1 MFRFLSTLIES
12 GTSKVST
19 VFLFVAAAVM
29 LLLLLLAISKVP
41 LSYTVRNLT
50 VRWRTTLLTASAFTA
65 VVALLV
71 VMLAFVNGM
80 QKLTEGTGQPGN
92 VLILADGASDE
103 VMSNLT
109 STELS
114 DIENEPAVLR
124 ENGEPLATRETY
136 LVVNQPIPNAGPG
149 KPKRRFLQ
157 MRGPDD
163 PVRAALVHGLSLQD
177 GQWFSEAGVRKLTGE
192 LRKAAGQDTAIEA
205 VLGEGVARELA
216 RDRTPEQL
224 AVATNRQQLD
234 VGDLFTLGDRAWIV
248 SGIMAS
254 SGSTFNSEVWARR
267 QLIGPLFGKEN
278 YTSMIV
284 RTADDD
290 AASAFCDFLKEKYSK
305 AAVAAQVETA
315 YYASLSDTNK
325 QFLFAI
331 IFVTV
336 VMSIGGVL
344 GVMNT
349 MFAAISQRIKDI
361 GVLRLLGYSRR
372 HILVALLLESLLIAL
387 VGGLLGCLI
396 GSLSDGWAATSVVAG
411 AGMGKSVALKLVV
424 DAKTLAVGV
433 VLTLIMGGLGGAVP
447 ALSAMRLTP
456 LEALR

>member
-1 MFRFLSTLIES
+1 MLKLLPTLIAAGAGKRLDGLRMGCRS
-12 GTSKVST
+12 GHVVARATGDRQST
-19 VFLFVAAAVM
+19 VELYVPQFDRALADHAADGFGLHGAVIAAADRHAG
-29 LLLLLLAISKVP
+29 LRQRHAKADRRDRP
-41 LSYTVRNLT
+41 R
-50 VRWRTTLLTASAFTA
+50 
-65 VVALLV
+65 
-71 VMLAFVNGM
+71 
-80 QKLTEGTGQPGN
+80 PGN

-124 ENGEPLATRETY
+124 DKDGPIATRETY
-136 LVVNQPIPNAGPG
+136 LVVNQPILNAGPG

-157 MRGPDD
+157 MRGLGRSRARGDGPRTDVAGTRRGQVVLRGGRAQAD
-163 PVRAALVHGLSLQD
+163 RRAARGGRARHWPSRPCSV
-177 GQWFSEAGVRKLTGE
+177 
-192 LRKAAGQDTAIEA
+192 KASRASWPATA
-205 VLGEGVARELA
+205 R
-216 RDRTPEQL
+216 RSNWPSPRT
-224 AVATNRQQLD
+224 ASNSTW
-234 VGDLFTLGDRAWIV
+234 GDLFTLGDRAWV
-248 SGIMAS
+248 VAGIMSS

-284 RTADDD
+284 RTADD
-290 AASAFCDFLKEKYSK
+290 AAAADFCDFLKEKYSK
-305 AAVAAQVETA
+305 AAVAARVETD

-325 QFLFAI
+325 QFLVAI

-387 VGGLLGCLI
+387 VGGLLGCLL
-396 GSLSDGWAATSVVAG
+396 GSFRPRLVGHEHRGRGGHGQVGW
-411 AGMGKSVALKLVV
+411 
-424 DAKTLAVGV
+424 
-433 VLTLIMGGLGGAVP
+433 P
-447 ALSAMRLTP
+447 
-456 LEALR
+456 

>member
-1 MFRFLSTLIES
+1 MVVTLLSIAAI
-12 GTSKVST
+12 VIA
-19 VFLFVAAAVM
+19 VLFAVG
-29 LLLLLLAISKVP
+29 KVP
-41 LSYTVRNLT
+41 FGYTLRNLT
-50 VRWRTTLLTASAFTA
+50 VRWQTTLLTALAFTL
-65 VVALLV
+65 VIALLT

-157 MRGPDD
+157 MRGLDD
-163 PVRAALVHGLSLQD
+163 PVRAALVHGLELQEG

-192 LRKAAGQDTAIEA
+192 LREAAGQDTAIEA

-224 AVATNRQQLD
+224 AVAKNRRQLD

-248 SGIMAS
+248 SGIMSA

-284 RTADDD
+284 RTADDE
-290 AASAFCDFLKEKYSK
+290 AAAAFCDFLKEKYSK
-305 AAVAAQVETA
+305 AAVAARVETE

-349 MFAAISQRIKDI
+349 MFAAVSQRIKDI

-372 HILVALLLESLLIAL
+372 HIVVALLLESLLISL
-387 VGGLLGCLI
+387 VGGLLGCLL
-396 GSLSDGWAATSVVAG
+396 GSFSDGWSATSIVAG

-424 DAKTLAVGV
+424 DAKTLATGV